1 MTAGLLAVVASTN
14 AVSQEGVA
22 LAVRQ
27 TTPQPILAPAP
38 SIVLDQDAPADVVK
52 TDVANPDT
60 GPAPSLETLVATNAK
75 DIDNLDRD
83 TECMAKVVHHE
94 AANQPLTGQLAVAE
108 VIVNRTRSGRFPNT
122 PCAVA
127 NQRGQFFQTDSY
139 HVPLTSP
146 RWRTAVA
153 IARIAE
159 AGEAPAA
166 APGALFFHASYAHT
180 DWSSRRTLVAQIAG
194 QIFYR

>member
-1 MTAGLLAVVASTN
+1 LSVFLRWAVALTAGVSVVAATTN
-14 AVSQEGVA
+14 ALSEEGVPLVLRPTPVQPV
-22 LAVRQ
+22 LAPPPSIVFDAAPRGD
-27 TTPQPILAPAP
+27 APAP
-38 SIVLDQDAPADVVK
+38 
-52 TDVANPDT
+52 T
-60 GPAPSLETLVATNAK
+60 LESLVALRGQDLEA
-75 DIDNLDRD
+75 IDRD

-108 VIVNRTRSGRFPNT
+108 VIINRTHSGRFPTT

-139 HVPLTSP
+139 HVPHASP

-159 AGEAPAA
+159 AGEAPPA
-166 APGALFFHASYAHT
+166 APGALFFHASYARP
-180 DWSSRRTLVAQIAG
+180 DWSYRRPLVTQIAG
-194 QIFYR
+194 QVFYR

>member
-1 MTAGLLAVVASTN
+1 MYFRWAVALTAGVSMVAATTN
-14 AVSQEGVA
+14 ALSQEGVPLALRQTPAQPA
-22 LAVRQ
+22 LA
-27 TTPQPILAPAP
+27 PPP
-38 SIVLDQDAPADVVK
+38 SIVIDAAPGDE
-52 TDVANPDT
+52 
-60 GPAPSLETLVATNAK
+60 GPAPTLESLVVLHGQ
-75 DIDNLDRD
+75 DIDTLDPD

-108 VIVNRTRSGRFPNT
+108 VIINRAHSGRFPPT

-127 NQRGQFFQTDSY
+127 NQPGQFFQTDAY
-139 HVPLTSP
+139 HVPRTSR

-166 APGALFFHASYAHT
+166 APGAMFFRASYARP
-180 DWSSRRTLVAQIAG
+180 DWSHRRPVVTQIAG
-194 QIFYR
+194 QVFYR

>member
-1 MTAGLLAVVASTN
+1 MTAGLIVVTASTN
-14 AVSQEGVA
+14 ALSQEGVPLA
-22 LAVRQ
+22 LRQ
-27 TTPQPILAPAP
+27 TTPQPVLAPAP
-38 SIVLDQDAPADVVK
+38 SIVLDQPAPAEVAK
-52 TDVANPDT
+52 TDT
-60 GPAPSLETLVATNAK
+60 GPAPSLETLVANQGQ
-75 DIDNLDRD
+75 DIDNLDPD

-94 AANQPLTGQLAVAE
+94 AANQPLAGQLAVAE
-108 VIVNRTRSGRFPNT
+108 VIVNRTHSGRFPTT

-127 NQRGQFFQTDSY
+127 NQRGQFFRTDSY
-139 HVPLTSP
+139 HVPVTSP

-166 APGALFFHASYAHT
+166 APGALFFHASYART

>member
-1 MTAGLLAVVASTN
+1 MVAATTD
-14 AVSQEGVA
+14 ALSQEGVA
-22 LAVRQ
+22 LVLR
-27 TTPQPILAPAP
+27 PNPVQPALAPPP
-38 SIVLDQDAPADVVK
+38 SIVIDAAPRDE
-52 TDVANPDT
+52 
-60 GPAPSLETLVATNAK
+60 GPAPTLESLVALHGQ
-75 DIDNLDRD
+75 DIDAIDPD

-108 VIVNRTRSGRFPNT
+108 VIINRTHSGHFPTT

-127 NQRGQFFQTDSY
+127 NQRGQFFQTDAY
-139 HVPLTSP
+139 HVPHTSP

-166 APGALFFHASYAHT
+166 APGALYFHASYARP
-180 DWSSRRTLVAQIAG
+180 DWSYRRPLVTQIAG